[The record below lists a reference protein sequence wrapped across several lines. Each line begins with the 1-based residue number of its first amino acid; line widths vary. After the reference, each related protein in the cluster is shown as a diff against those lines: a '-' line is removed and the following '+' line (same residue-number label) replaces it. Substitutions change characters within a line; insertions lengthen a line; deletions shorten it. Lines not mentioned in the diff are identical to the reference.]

1 MIHYGFELMVR
12 PRKGWQTI
20 AELPDSLI
28 KALALYPF
36 FLAAFP
42 TLAWYFGTTQV
53 GWTVGSSN
61 VVTRLTQV
69 SAIEISLMF
78 YIAMVL
84 AVAIIGYS
92 IHWMSETYGAE
103 STVPRGIVVSAL
115 ACTPLFLAGTVGIY
129 PLLWLDFFVGVI
141 ALCWAVY
148 LLYLG
153 IPIVMHIPQER
164 GFLFSSAIIAIAL
177 VMFVC
182 ILVVTI
188 LLWDYGF
195 APQFT
200 DQ

>member
-20 AELPDSLI
+20 AESHDSLI
-28 KALALYPF
+28 RALTLYPL

-42 TLAWYFGTTQV
+42 ALAWYFGASQV
-53 GWTVGSSN
+53 GWTVGNSN
-61 VVTRLTQV
+61 AVIRLTEV

-78 YIAMVL
+78 YMAMVL
-84 AVAIIGYS
+84 AINIIGYA

-103 STVPRGIVVSAL
+103 STVSRGIVVSAF
-115 ACTPLFLAGTVGIY
+115 ACTPLFLAGIVGIY

-153 IPIVMHIPQER
+153 IPIVMQIPQER

-182 ILVVTI
+182 ILVFSI
-188 LLWDYGF
+188 LLWEYGF